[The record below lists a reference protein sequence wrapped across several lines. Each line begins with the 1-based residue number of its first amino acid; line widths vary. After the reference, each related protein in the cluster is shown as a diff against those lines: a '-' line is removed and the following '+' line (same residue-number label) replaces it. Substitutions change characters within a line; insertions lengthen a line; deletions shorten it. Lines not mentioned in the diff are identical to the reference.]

1 MIKITYCGCLMRSC
15 LIKSL
20 ASGEM
25 WVKASSANSQSHRC
39 TLAKVSRS
47 SSPAKGDNP
56 LNLYKKTIQIQ
67 NVVIY
72 FKNRNLSWIKFK
84 SILYVEAIAKTIT
97 GNSNWL
103 DLLVDI
109 WYRNLKKNKIKF
121 NVNIE
126 NIKQS
131 N

>member
-1 MIKITYCGCLMRSC
+1 
-15 LIKSL
+15 
-20 ASGEM
+20 
-25 WVKASSANSQSHRC
+25 
-39 TLAKVSRS
+39 
-47 SSPAKGDNP
+47 
-56 LNLYKKTIQIQ
+56 
-67 NVVIY
+67 VIY